1 MSSNDQELAT
11 AIRRLNARAWGW
23 AFGLI
28 SGLGLFVATAVLV
41 IRGGPDTGAHLG
53 LLSVFLPGYNVT
65 WPGAFIGFVYM
76 FVIGYGVG
84 RLIGSVYNMASG
96 TNQR

>member
-1 MSSNDQELAT
+1 MSSNEQQLAS

-28 SGLGLFVATAVLV
+28 FGLGLFLATMVLV
-41 IRGGPDTGAHLG
+41 IRGGPDIGAHLG
-53 LLSVFLPGYNVT
+53 LLSVFLPGYNVS
-65 WPGAFIGFVYM
+65 WLGAVIGFVYL

-84 RLIGSVYNMASG
+84 RLIGSVYNLASG
-96 TNQR
+96 TD

>member
-1 MSSNDQELAT
+1 MSSNEQELAA

-28 SGLGLFVATAVLV
+28 AGLGLFTATLVLV
-41 IRGGPDTGAHLG
+41 IRGGQDMGAHLG
-53 LLSVFLPGYNVT
+53 LLSVFLPGYNVS
-65 WPGAFIGFVYM
+65 WPGAFIGFVYL

-84 RLIGSVYNMASG
+84 RLIGSVYNMSAKVS
-96 TNQR
+96 

>member
-1 MSSNDQELAT
+1 MSSNEQQLAS

-28 SGLGLFVATAVLV
+28 FGLGLFLATILLV
-41 IRGGPDTGAHLG
+41 IRGGPDTGQHLG
-53 LLSVFLPGYNVT
+53 LLSVFLPGYNVS
-65 WPGAFIGFVYM
+65 WPGAFIGFVYL

-84 RLIGSVYNMASG
+84 RLIGSVYNLASG
-96 TNQR
+96 TD